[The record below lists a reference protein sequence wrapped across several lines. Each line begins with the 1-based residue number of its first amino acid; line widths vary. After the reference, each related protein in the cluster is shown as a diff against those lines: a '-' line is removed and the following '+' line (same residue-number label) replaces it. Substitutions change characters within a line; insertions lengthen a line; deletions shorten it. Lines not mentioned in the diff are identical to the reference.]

1 MHTVSHIIMPEIY
14 SYRRHN
20 TSTVSVT
27 QEAFTNCLFLA
38 LYIGHT
44 VQYAVVSA
52 LVFRE
57 TAEGLYR

>member
-1 MHTVSHIIMPEIY
+1 MHTVSHIIRPEIY

-38 LYIGHT
+38 LYRTHCAICSCECACI
-44 VQYAVVSA
+44 QRNRWRS
-52 LVFRE
+52 L
-57 TAEGLYR
+57 